1 MMRIKNIIKLVV
13 FTLLF
18 QFVVIES
25 YGINSDS
32 AYLQTEDSLKN
43 SIEAEFPG
51 GKQELYKFI
60 LERFVVENDDFEG
73 SIKTKMF
80 LKFTVQ
86 KSGKLKDFV
95 VLKSI
100 SKVIDEKIIEI
111 FKQMPDWIPA
121 YKNGKPIE
129 SSYTMPIQIELQ

>member
-1 MMRIKNIIKLVV
+1 MRINKILKLVM
-13 FTLLF
+13 FILSF
-18 QFVVIES
+18 QLVVVES
-25 YGINSDS
+25 YGLNSDS
-32 AYLQTEDSLKN
+32 FYLQTEDSLKN

-60 LERFVVENDDFEG
+60 LDRLVVENDDFER

-86 KSGKLKDFV
+86 KSGELKDFV

-100 SKVIDEKIIEI
+100 SKVIDKKIIEI

-129 SSYTMPIQIELQ
+129 SSYTIPIQIELQ

>member
-1 MMRIKNIIKLVV
+1 M
-13 FTLLF
+13 FTLTF
-18 QFVVIES
+18 QLVAVES
-25 YGINSDS
+25 YGVNSDS
-32 AYLQTEDSLKN
+32 VYLQTEDSLKN
-43 SIEAEFPG
+43 SIVAEFSG

-60 LERFVVENDDFEG
+60 LERLIVENDDFEG

-111 FKQMPDWIPA
+111 FKQMPDWKPA
-121 YKNGKPIE
+121 YKNGNPIE
-129 SSYTMPIQIELQ
+129 STYTMPIQIELQ

>member
-1 MMRIKNIIKLVV
+1 MRINKILKLVM
-13 FTLLF
+13 FILSF
-18 QFVVIES
+18 QLVVVES
-25 YGINSDS
+25 YGLNSDS
-32 AYLQTEDSLKN
+32 VYLQTEDSLKN
-43 SIEAEFPG
+43 NIVAEFPG

-60 LERFVVENDDFEG
+60 LERLVVENDDFEG
-73 SIKTKMF
+73 NIRTKMH
-80 LKFTVQ
+80 LKFTVE

-111 FKQMPDWIPA
+111 FKQMPDWKPA

-129 SSYTMPIQIELQ
+129 SSYTMPIQIELK

>member
-1 MMRIKNIIKLVV
+1 MRINKILKLAMFILSFQLIVV
-13 FTLLF
+13 
-18 QFVVIES
+18 ES
-25 YGINSDS
+25 YGVNSDS
-32 AYLQTEDSLKN
+32 VYLQTKDSLKN
-43 SIEAEFPG
+43 SIVAEFPG

-60 LERFVVENDDFEG
+60 LDRLVVENDDFEG

-129 SSYTMPIQIELQ
+129 SSYTMPIQIELK